1 MGLFDNIFNKK
12 QIKASEKSTGYF
24 KTLTAYSPVFTSW
37 GGQLYESELV
47 RAAID
52 ARARHIS
59 KLKVEVM
66 GSARPSLQTKMR
78 IAPNEFQ
85 TWSQFLYRLSTIL
98 DMQNTAFIVPVSDIY
113 GSITGYFPVLPSQCE
128 IVDYQKNA
136 WLRYHFQNGSTAAV
150 PLAECGIMTKYQYKD
165 DFFGERNTALSS
177 TMSLIDLQHQGIE
190 EAVKSSASY
199 RFMAQV
205 NNFTKADDL
214 AKERKRFTSENLSS
228 ESDGGGLLLFPNTY
242 TNIQQIKN
250 TAYTIDADQ
259 MKLIQ
264 TNVFNYYGVNEEIL
278 QNSADGDALDAFFN
292 GAIEPFSIQ
301 LSDVMTQM
309 TFSKREIASGTSIV
323 VTSNRLMYMSID
335 KKISLI
341 RELGDRGFITINEAR
356 EMLNLA
362 PLDNE
367 GGLRPVRGEYY
378 QMDDSGMMEEDLE
391 EEEMEEDIEDE
402 ELEEEEEIEEE
413 PDEIDEQFEK
423 LKKELGI

>member
-12 QIKASEKSTGYF
+12 QITASSKANGYF

-37 GGQLYESELV
+37 SGQLYESELV
-47 RAAID
+47 RSAID

-59 KLKVEVM
+59 KLKVEVI
-66 GSARPSLQTKMR
+66 GSARPTLQTKLR
-78 IAPNEFQ
+78 VAPNEFQ
-85 TWSQFLYRLSTIL
+85 TWGQFLYRLSTIL
-98 DMQNTAFIVPVSDIY
+98 DMQNTAFIVPVTDDY
-113 GSITGYFPVLPSQCE
+113 GSISGYYPVLPSQCE
-128 IVDYQKNA
+128 IVQFKNQP
-136 WLRYHFQNGSTAAV
+136 WLRYHFQSGNTAAV
-150 PLAECGIMTKYQYKD
+150 PIDECGILTKYQYKD
-165 DFFGERNTALSS
+165 DFFGERNTALAS
-177 TMSLIDLQHQGIE
+177 TMSLIDLQHQGIS

-205 NNFTKADDL
+205 NNFTKSEDL
-214 AKERKRFTSENLSS
+214 AKERKRFSAENLASDA
-228 ESDGGGLLLFPNTY
+228 DGGGLLLFPNTY

-250 TAYTIDADQ
+250 SSYTIDAEQ

-264 TNVFNYYGVNEEIL
+264 TNVYNYFGVNEQIL
-278 QNSADGDALDAFFN
+278 QNSADGDMLDAFFN

-301 LSDVMTQM
+301 LSEVLTSM
-309 TFSKREIASGTSIV
+309 TFTNREISAKNTIT

-378 QMDDSGMMEEDLE
+378 QMNDSGEY
-391 EEEMEEDIEDE
+391 DIA
-402 ELEEEEEIEEE
+402 EEEIDEEDVEEDYEEEFEEDVEEE
-413 PDEIDEQFEK
+413 PDEIEEEFEK